1 MVMKQ
6 SIINYISGIAT
17 TTKIWAGAIAA
28 LIGLAGSVYGF
39 SVWNY
44 NRGVKATTEQSI
56 DAQFKTEVLTAIKV
70 MKDSVATFSPMLRT
84 VINNQSEIAEKQE
97 DVKGAVNGLRGV
109 VLDHISKDKAM
120 TIEQFKQ
127 YMEAA
132 PEVKKNSMRGSTQ

>member
-1 MVMKQ
+1 MKQ
-6 SIINYISGIAT
+6 SIINYLSGIAT

-28 LIGLAGSVYGF
+28 VIGLAGSVYGF

-56 DAQFKTEVLTAIKV
+56 DASFKTEVLTAIKV

-97 DVKGAVNGLRGV
+97 ETKGAFNALRAS
-109 VLDHISKDKAM
+109 VLDHQAT
-120 TIEQFKQ
+120 TIEEFKKLNNDV
-127 YMEAA
+127 
-132 PEVKKNSMRGSTQ
+132 PELKKNFSPIVQRQE